1 MAAYPIK
8 APPPPATR
16 RARVGAKLDLGI
28 RAINQFTTCCAG
40 QRMGIFAGSGVGKS
54 TLLSMLA
61 KNSDAQKSEDKSTS
75 SSSCSAY
82 QQAPDGSWEPLPC
95 KETGERSQP
104 QTQNRTS
111 PQGADRGER

>member
-1 MAAYPIK
+1 MRINHVLLAVAFAVATMLT
-8 APPPPATR
+8 AP
-16 RARVGAKLDLGI
+16 V
-28 RAINQFTTCCAG
+28 
-40 QRMGIFAGSGVGKS
+40 
-54 TLLSMLA
+54 LA
-61 KNSDAQKSEDKSTS
+61 KNSNAQKGEDKST

-111 PQGADRGER
+111 SQGADRGER